1 MGNSASSEG
10 FTEEELAAALQLL
23 RSRKAQSKAR
33 PPVQDEGTVFIRG
46 EGGSVFE
53 MTPSKMSPDLK
64 RRLRLG
70 YLRQVN
76 ADGSPLRETAPVPA
90 PAPGSGG
97 GGGGGGPLVEKEP
110 APRPAKSAPK
120 KDWVLYAVTALGLD
134 AERAEGM
141 TRQELIDLPPDFAQH
156 PGPTPGNDPDDGA
169 LAGPGRPAE
178 DAPKSEWIA
187 HVVSKGLLSV
197 EDASNYTK
205 DDLIDLAT

>member
-1 MGNSASSEG
+1 MAEE
-10 FTEEELAAALQLL
+10 FTEQELAAALQLL
-23 RSRKAQSKAR
+23 RSRRSATARAR

-46 EGGSVFE
+46 EGGAVFE
-53 MTPSKMSPDLK
+53 MTPAKMSPEMK

-76 ADGSPLRETAPVPA
+76 PDGSPLQDPSA
-90 PAPGSGG
+90 PARVAAGG
-97 GGGGGGPLVEKEP
+97 AGATPEP
-110 APRPAKSAPK
+110 VPRPAKSAPK
-120 KDWVLYAVTALGLD
+120 KDWVLYGVTVLGLD

-141 TRQELIDLPPDFAQH
+141 TRQEIIDLPPDFAQH
-156 PGPTPGNDPDDGA
+156 PGPTPGDDVPTP
-169 LAGPGRPAE
+169 AGGRPAE

>member
-1 MGNSASSEG
+1 MAADE
-10 FTEEELAAALQLL
+10 FTAEELAAALQLL
-23 RSRKAQSKAR
+23 RSRRSAQSKAR
-33 PPVQDEGTVFIRG
+33 PPVQDDGTIFIRG

-53 MTPSKMSPDLK
+53 MTPSKMSPEMK

-76 ADGSPLRETAPVPA
+76 PDGSPLRETAPA
-90 PAPGSGG
+90 PASGG
-97 GGGGGGPLVEKEP
+97 GLSQEP
-110 APRPAKSAPK
+110 VPRPAKSAPK
-120 KDWVLYAVTALGLD
+120 KDWVLYGVTVLGLD

-141 TRQELIDLPPDFAQH
+141 TRQEIIDLPPDFAEH
-156 PGPTPGNDPDDGA
+156 PGPTPGDEDAGA
-169 LAGPGRPAE
+169 LSGPGRPDE

-205 DDLIDLAT
+205 ADLIDLAT

>member
-1 MGNSASSEG
+1 MAAEE
-10 FTEEELAAALQLL
+10 FTAEELAAALQLL
-23 RSRKAQSKAR
+23 RSRRSATARAR
-33 PPVQDEGTVFIRG
+33 PPVQDDNTVFIRG
-46 EGGSVFE
+46 EGGAVFE
-53 MTPSKMSPDLK
+53 MTPSKMSPETK

-76 ADGSPLRETAPVPA
+76 ADGSPLDTTPA
-90 PAPGSGG
+90 PAPASAGPGG
-97 GGGGGGPLVEKEP
+97 QEP

-156 PGPTPGNDPDDGA
+156 PAPMPGDDPDGGA
-169 LAGPGRPAE
+169 LSGSGRPAE

-197 EDASNYTK
+197 EDAANYTK
-205 DDLIDLAT
+205 DDLIDLVS

>member
-1 MGNSASSEG
+1 MAGSASAEG

-23 RSRKAQSKAR
+23 RSRQAQSKAR
-33 PPVQDEGTVFIRG
+33 PPVKDEGTVFIRG

-53 MTPSKMSPDLK
+53 MTPSKMSSDLK

-76 ADGSPLRETAPVPA
+76 ADGSPLRENTPA
-90 PAPGSGG
+90 PAPG
-97 GGGGGGPLVEKEP
+97 GPLGQEP
-110 APRPAKSAPK
+110 VPRPAKSAPK

-141 TRQELIDLPPDFAQH
+141 TRQELIDLPADHAQH
-156 PGPTPGNDPDDGA
+156 PGPTPGNEPVPTPAGARPD
-169 LAGPGRPAE
+169 E

-187 HVVSKGLLSV
+187 HVVSKGLLSA

-205 DDLIDLAT
+205 ADLIDLAT

>member
-1 MGNSASSEG
+1 MAADE
-10 FTEEELAAALQLL
+10 FTAEELAAALQLL
-23 RSRKAQSKAR
+23 RSRRSADARSR
-33 PPVQDEGTVFIRG
+33 PPVKDDNTVFIRG
-46 EGGSVFE
+46 EGGAVFE
-53 MTPSKMSPDLK
+53 MTPSKMSPEVK

-76 ADGSPLRETAPVPA
+76 ADGSPLRETIPA

-97 GGGGGGPLVEKEP
+97 PLGQEP
-110 APRPAKSAPK
+110 VPRPAKSAPK
-120 KDWVLYAVTALGLD
+120 KDWVLYAVTVLGLD

-156 PGPTPGNDPDDGA
+156 PGPTPGDEDDSA
-169 LAGPGRPAE
+169 LSGPGRPAE

-205 DDLIDLAT
+205 ADLIDLAT

>member
-1 MGNSASSEG
+1 MANSASPPEG
-10 FTEEELAAALQLL
+10 FTQEELAAALQLL
-23 RSRKAQSKAR
+23 RSRRSATARVR
-33 PPVQDEGTVFIRG
+33 PPVQDDGTVFIRG
-46 EGGSVFE
+46 EGGAVFE

-76 ADGSPLRETAPVPA
+76 PDGSPLRESAPA

-97 GGGGGGPLVEKEP
+97 PLGQEP
-110 APRPAKSAPK
+110 VPRPAKSAPK
-120 KDWVLYAVTALGLD
+120 KDWVLYAVTVLGLE
-134 AERAEGM
+134 AERTEGM
-141 TRQELIDLPPDFAQH
+141 TRQELIDLPADHALH
-156 PGPTPGNDPDDGA
+156 PGPTPGDEPVPSPAGARPD
-169 LAGPGRPAE
+169 E

-197 EDASNYTK
+197 EDAANYTK

>member
-23 RSRKAQSKAR
+23 RSRSAQAKAR
-33 PPVQDEGTVFIRG
+33 PPVQDSGTVFIRG

-76 ADGSPLRETAPVPA
+76 ADGSPLREAAPA

-97 GGGGGGPLVEKEP
+97 PLDQEP
-110 APRPAKSAPK
+110 VARPAKSAPK

-156 PGPTPGNDPDDGA
+156 PGPTPGEDPVVSSAGA
-169 LAGPGRPAE
+169 RPDE
-178 DAPKSEWIA
+178 DAPKSEWVA
-187 HVVSKGLLSV
+187 HVVRLGKLSA
-197 EDASNYTK
+197 EDAANYTK